1 LWEFVRKLK
10 CNAMDF
16 NELYN
21 QLVNDFELGSLPEE
35 EKEIML
41 LEITKTIQK
50 QFLLD
55 VYDFLGDEKFDALQ
69 KSATMGE
76 EFYATTLKHL
86 VPDYETMFQA
96 AREKVKA
103 AFKEGA

>member
-1 LWEFVRKLK
+1 
-10 CNAMDF
+10 MDF

-21 QLVNDFELGSLPEE
+21 QLVKDFELEGLPEE
-35 EKEIML
+35 EKGEML
-41 LEITKTIQK
+41 LQITKTIQK

-55 VYDFLGDEKFDALQ
+55 VYEALGDEKFDALQ

-86 VPDYETMFQA
+86 VPNYETLFQG
-96 AREKVKA
+96 AREKVKES
-103 AFKEGA
+103 FKGGE

>member
-1 LWEFVRKLK
+1 
-10 CNAMDF
+10 MDF
-16 NELYN
+16 TQLYN
-21 QLVNDFELGSLPEE
+21 QLVEDFELKDLPEQERE
-35 EKEIML
+35 EML

-55 VYDFLGDEKFDALQ
+55 VYSLLGEEKFEALKQ
-69 KSATMGE
+69 SANMGE

-86 VPDYETMFQA
+86 VPEYEALFQS

-103 AFKEGA
+103 AFKKGE